1 MTNVLKTYWN
11 VPKILFFFSLLSGTF
26 IHAQEKILF
35 LNGSEG
41 TYSILDSTGTKIK
54 AEYKV
59 GNKIKKTELEKD
71 DIFSITYNGNNEVI
85 IYKQDS
91 LSQENYLDVNDM
103 RAYIAGEQD
112 ALKHFRSPFSTISSA
127 GIGLAS
133 GFYAPTLLSP
143 VAPALWVGF
152 MGSRWIKIK
161 RRHVTDSKYIRED
174 MYVVGYGRT
183 ARSLRVQ
190 NALKA
195 AAIGLAT
202 GLIGNF
208 LIYGNNKLIKR

>member
-1 MTNVLKTYWN
+1 MTNVLKTYGTL
-11 VPKILFFFSLLSGTF
+11 PGILFFFCLFPATF
-26 IHAQEKILF
+26 VHAQEKVLF

-41 TYSILDSTGTKIK
+41 TYSILDSTGAKIK

-59 GNKIKKTELEKD
+59 GNKTKKTDLDKE
-71 DIFSITYNGNNEVI
+71 DIFSITYNGSNEVI
-85 IYKQDS
+85 FYKQDS
-91 LSQENYLDVNDM
+91 LSQDNYLDINDM

-127 GIGLAS
+127 GIGIAS